1 MNAAKQHSYAPGIN
15 LYFPIEFNLV
25 LLPHIHIGG
34 GAASWVSEYGG
45 CVVASF

>member
-1 MNAAKQHSYAPGIN
+1 MLQSGTHMLLVLIYTSLSN
-15 LYFPIEFNLV
+15 LTLV
-25 LLPHIHIGG
+25 LLSHIHVGG